1 MKNLYPGLPLNKIG
15 KLDWETKKMMFFPDS
30 IDDTVKA
37 VFLGYFGN
45 GRDRKRNI
53 EIYTPYTYKEV
64 QKEVN
69 KAAGIKE
76 PDKWLS

>member
-1 MKNLYPGLPLNKIG
+1 MRNPYKGLPLNRIG

-30 IDDTVKA
+30 IHDTVKA

-45 GRDRKRNI
+45 GYDRKRNI
-53 EIYTPYTYKEV
+53 EIYTPYTYEEV

-69 KAAGIKE
+69 KAVGIKGTG
-76 PDKWLS
+76 K